1 MFHITSLPI
10 DTASVIAQVEN
21 STCGGLVIF
30 EGRVR
35 NHHKGR
41 AVLRLDY
48 EAFPRMAESE
58 GAKIITSARE
68 KFDVHAIACE
78 HRTGSLAIGD
88 IAVVVAV
95 SSAHRDAAFDA
106 CRFVIDELKA
116 TVPIWK
122 KEFYTDGSSE
132 WTGCDSCACRGH
144 SHELSPEGIDPLT
157 IL

>member
-1 MFHITSLPI
+1 MFHISTQPI
-10 DTASVIAQVEN
+10 DTAAVIAKVEDP
-21 STCGGLVIF
+21 TCGGLVIF

-58 GAKIITSARE
+58 GAKIVIAARE
-68 KFDVHAIACE
+68 KFDVHAIACV

-95 SSAHRDAAFDA
+95 SSAHREAAFEA
-106 CRFVIDELKA
+106 CRYVIDELKA

-122 KEFYTDGSSE
+122 KEFYADGTNE
-132 WTGCDSCACRGH
+132 WTGCDSCACARH
-144 SHELSPEGIDPLT
+144 TH
-157 IL
+157 